1 MPVNHQYSKN
11 LTSSKR
17 NPIMLKKFL
26 SGLGLILALNM
37 LIKPVW
43 IFGIDRTIQ
52 NITGTDYGFYYTILN
67 FSFLFSIVLDFGITS
82 FNNRQIS
89 QDNNLLKDH
98 FSGMLTVKLM
108 LAVIYMFVVMVV
120 GNLIGYNSRQL
131 HLLFLLGIVQF
142 LSSLILYLRSNIS
155 ALMLFKTESV
165 FSVMDKLLMICIC
178 ALLIWGHVAPGPFQ
192 IEWFVYA
199 QLAAYCITAIMAF
212 LVVLYYSKGFRFKAE
227 YHFSLDIIRK
237 GMPYALLGLL
247 IMFFSRIDTVMLER
261 MLPDGVQQV
270 AIYANGY
277 RLLDAANNIPYLFSI
292 LLLPLFARMLADKT
306 DVSQIVRVSLVL
318 LFPLSIMVASVS
330 LFYSSPLMNLLYVHH
345 IQQSADV
352 FSILMFSFIANTLLF
367 VFGTLL
373 TANGSVR
380 LQNKLMFLALILNVG
395 LNLLLIP
402 HYKVIGAA
410 WAGVITQ
417 GFVALADMYLAF
429 KMILIRPGPRFI
441 PALLLFALVI
451 MVLSFGMRFLPL
463 NWMIQIG
470 LIGVIG
476 LFLFFLFRFVDFKTL
491 RLFFSDNA

>member
-1 MPVNHQYSKN
+1 
-11 LTSSKR
+11 
-17 NPIMLKKFL
+17 MLKKFL
-26 SGLGLILALNM
+26 SGLGLMLALNM

-43 IFGIDRTIQ
+43 IFGIDRTVQ
-52 NITGTDYGFYYTILN
+52 NITGSDYGFYYTILN
-67 FSFLFSIVLDFGITS
+67 FSFLFSIILDVGITS

-98 FSGMLTVKLM
+98 FAGLLAVKLI
-108 LAVIYMFVVMVV
+108 LAVVYMLVVLAV
-120 GNLIGYNSRQL
+120 GFLIGYNSRQM
-131 HLLFLLGIVQF
+131 HLLLLLGVVQF

-155 ALMLFKTESV
+155 ALMLFMTESF

-178 ALLIWGHVAPGPFQ
+178 AVLIWGNITQGPFQ

-199 QLAAYCITAIMAF
+199 QIAAYCITAIFAF
-212 LVVLYYSKGFRFKAE
+212 FVVLNHSQGINFNLLPRL
-227 YHFSLDIIRK
+227 SSGIIRK

-247 IMFFSRIDTVMLER
+247 MMFFSRIDTVMLER
-261 MLPDGVQQV
+261 MLPDGINQV

-292 LLLPLFARMLADKT
+292 LLLPLFARMLADKN
-306 DVSQIVRVSLVL
+306 DISQIVRVSLAL
-318 LFPLSIMVASVS
+318 LFPLSIMVAAIS
-330 LFYSSPLMNLLYVHH
+330 LFYSSQLMNLLYVHH

-352 FSILMFSFIANTLLF
+352 FSILMFSFVANTILF

-373 TANGSVR
+373 TANGSVN

-417 GFVALADMYLAF
+417 GFVALAEMFLAF
-429 KMILIRPGPRFI
+429 KMISIKPGSRFI
-441 PALLLFALVI
+441 PALLLFGFVI
-451 MVLSFGMRFLPL
+451 FILSSLMRFLPL
-463 NWMIQIG
+463 HWMIQIALIG
-470 LIGVIG
+470 LIGSA
-476 LFLFFLFRFVDFKTL
+476 LTFLFRFVDLKTL
-491 RLFFSDNA
+491 RLFFSD

>member
-1 MPVNHQYSKN
+1 
-11 LTSSKR
+11 
-17 NPIMLKKFL
+17 
-26 SGLGLILALNM
+26 
-37 LIKPVW
+37 
-43 IFGIDRTIQ
+43 
-52 NITGTDYGFYYTILN
+52 
-67 FSFLFSIVLDFGITS
+67 
-82 FNNRQIS
+82 
-89 QDNNLLKDH
+89 
-98 FSGMLTVKLM
+98 
-108 LAVIYMFVVMVV
+108 
-120 GNLIGYNSRQL
+120 
-131 HLLFLLGIVQF
+131 
-142 LSSLILYLRSNIS
+142 
-155 ALMLFKTESV
+155 
-165 FSVMDKLLMICIC
+165 
-178 ALLIWGHVAPGPFQ
+178 
-192 IEWFVYA
+192 
-199 QLAAYCITAIMAF
+199 
-212 LVVLYYSKGFRFKAE
+212 
-227 YHFSLDIIRK
+227 
-237 GMPYALLGLL
+237 MPYALLGLL

-417 GFVALADMYLAF
+417 GFVALAEMYLAF